1 MTFRIF
7 WLRDP
12 LAVVADARAALE
24 AVGAD
29 TRPLGSAMARID
41 DRLGRDPLAAGES
54 REERWVRVLTEAP
67 LTVEYEVDE
76 AQRLVVVKSATHR
89 PRPGG

>member
-7 WLRDP
+7 WLR
-12 LAVVADARAALE
+12 AAIMVVADARAALE
-24 AVGAD
+24 AAGAD
-29 TRPLGSAMARID
+29 TRPLGQAMARID
-41 DRLGRDPLAAGES
+41 DLLGRDPLAAGES
-54 REERWVRVLTEAP
+54 REERWVRVVTETP

-76 AQRLVVVKSATHR
+76 AQRLVVVKSATFR